1 MPGKVIIFMDRLK
14 VYRFTLIIILI
25 INLIFLGYYYVYSIT
40 SEIPDSIKVYV
51 DDENKLDF
59 DVPATAD
66 INCSKEVIS
75 ISNASSPEKDRIH
88 FSLMEPFTVQSE
100 TKGSYEMS
108 LKLFG
113 LFDVK
118 KVSLDVIDSTYLS
131 PCGNAIGIRLDT
143 DGLLVLG
150 TGTVSG
156 IDGLEYE
163 PAKQIIRTGDY
174 IIEINGKKVDT
185 IKNMQQQIQKVKK
198 DEVVVKIRR
207 NGLESNIKIPIVRT
221 KDGGN
226 MVGIW
231 VRENT
236 QGIGTLT
243 YITKD
248 NTYGALG
255 HGVTDSDTGV
265 LMELSEGNIYNTE
278 ILKIIK
284 GRNGAPGE
292 LMGMILESSSQR
304 IGSIDANTELGIRG
318 TINADCNTDEF
329 AGKPIPVA
337 LRQEIKKGKA
347 SIICQLEDEISEYD
361 AEIIDID
368 RGSNDNKGLI
378 IQITDKELLEKTGG
392 IIQGMSGS
400 PILQDGKIVGAVTHV
415 FVNDPTKG
423 YGVFIEN
430 MLEQ

>member
-1 MPGKVIIFMDRLK
+1 MDRLK
-14 VYRFTLIIILI
+14 LYRRTLIIILI
-25 INLIFLGYYYVYSIT
+25 FNLIFLGYYYMYSVT
-40 SEIPDSIKVYV
+40 SGIPDSIKVYV
-51 DDENKLDF
+51 DNENTLDF

-66 INCSKEVIS
+66 INCSKEVIN
-75 ISNASSPEKDRIH
+75 ISNASNADNNSIH
-88 FSLMEPFTVQSE
+88 FSLMEPFTVQAD

-150 TGTVSG
+150 TGSVEG

-174 IIEINGKKVDT
+174 IVEVNGKPVNS
-185 IKNMQQQIQKVKK
+185 IKKMQQQLQKVKK
-198 DEVVVKIRR
+198 DEVVLKIRR
-207 NGLESNIKIPIVRT
+207 NKVESKIKLPVVRAEDGNIMLGV
-221 KDGGN
+221 
-226 MVGIW
+226 W

-243 YITKD
+243 YISKD
-248 NTYGALG
+248 TAFGALG

-292 LMGMILESSSQR
+292 LMGMILETSSQR
-304 IGSIDANTELGIRG
+304 IGSIDNNTALGISG
-318 TINADCNTDEF
+318 TLNKDCDLIEHISTPV
-329 AGKPIPVA
+329 PIA
-337 LRQEIKKGKA
+337 LRQEIKTGKA
-347 SIICQLEDEISEYD
+347 SILCQLDDDISEYEV
-361 AEIIDID
+361 EIIDID

-392 IIQGMSGS
+392 IIQGM
-400 PILQDGKIVGAVTHV
+400 
-415 FVNDPTKG
+415 
-423 YGVFIEN
+423 
-430 MLEQ
+430 

>member
-1 MPGKVIIFMDRLK
+1 MDRLK
-14 VYRFTLIIILI
+14 IYRRTLIVVLI
-25 INLIFLGYYYVYSIT
+25 INLIFLGYFYIYSIT

-51 DDENKLDF
+51 DDENKLDL
-59 DVPATAD
+59 DVPATAE
-66 INCSKEVIS
+66 INCPKEVIN
-75 ISNASSPEKDRIH
+75 ISNASNADNKKIH
-88 FSLMEPFTVQSE
+88 FSLMEPFTVQSD

-150 TGTVSG
+150 TGTVEG

-163 PAKQIIRTGDY
+163 PASQIIRTGDY
-174 IIEINGKKVDT
+174 IVAVDGKEVDS
-185 IKNMQQQIQKVKK
+185 IKKMQQLLQKVKK
-198 DEVVVKIRR
+198 DEVVIKIRR
-207 NGLESNIKIPIVRT
+207 NDVESRIKLPIV
-221 KDGGN
+221 KSEDGSN
-226 MVGIW
+226 MLGVW

-243 YITKD
+243 YIAKD

-265 LMELSEGNIYNTE
+265 LMTLGEGNIYNTE

-284 GRNGAPGE
+284 GQNGAPGE
-292 LMGMILESSSQR
+292 LMGMILETSAQR
-304 IGSIDANTELGIRG
+304 IGSIDKNTELGIYGR
-318 TINADCNTDEF
+318 ISEDCDTAEF

-378 IQITDKELLEKTGG
+378 IKITDKELLERTGG

-400 PILQDGKIVGAVTHV
+400 PIIQGGKLIGAVTHV
-415 FVNDPTKG
+415 FVNDPTRG
-423 YGVFIEN
+423 YGIFIEN
-430 MLEQ
+430 MLEQN